1 MHRHVA
7 GPGVDDVGACDDGA
21 VLRQADVGLVGEGV
35 DAADGGV
42 CADLEAA
49 REQANKS
56 RSSANAAQAV
66 LDQLQQAKAH
76 QDQRQAKE
84 EEARTTFATLAA
96 ANAKG
101 DYSGA
106 HSAAVA
112 YAALAEEVKNLK
124 DNEYAAKERILA
136 RAV

>member
-1 MHRHVA
+1 MAVHPDIHDGILVEAVVRANHVTVI
-7 GPGVDDVGACDDGA
+7 GRD
-21 VLRQADVGLVGEGV
+21 
-35 DAADGGV
+35 
-42 CADLEAA
+42 
-49 REQANKS
+49 EQAIRAIEINPTPV
-56 RSSANAAQAV
+56 SARFC
-66 LDQLQQAKAH
+66 LQQAKAH